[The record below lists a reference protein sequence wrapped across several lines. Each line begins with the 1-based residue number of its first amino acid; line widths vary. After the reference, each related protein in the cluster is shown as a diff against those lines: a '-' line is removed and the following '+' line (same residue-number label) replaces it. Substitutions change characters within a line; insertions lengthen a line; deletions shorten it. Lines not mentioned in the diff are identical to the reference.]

1 MEGLA
6 SPCLCGW
13 VKLSS
18 LALPL
23 EMTEFENQSKANK
36 QTTTKP
42 QPPASCYL
50 IFQAVQYAVLNIS
63 AQEESWRTVGHPSA
77 LQCAEP
83 PKILKLLN
91 PELHIVQLPECK
103 NLAWLSLTR
112 YFRRKKDVEEV
123 AS

>member
-23 EMTEFENQSKANK
+23 EMTEFEKQSKANK

-63 AQEESWRTVGHPSA
+63 AQEEAGGLLGTHQHCGVQS
-77 LQCAEP
+77 P
-83 PKILKLLN
+83 PK
-91 PELHIVQLPECK
+91 
-103 NLAWLSLTR
+103 S
-112 YFRRKKDVEEV
+112 
-123 AS
+123 